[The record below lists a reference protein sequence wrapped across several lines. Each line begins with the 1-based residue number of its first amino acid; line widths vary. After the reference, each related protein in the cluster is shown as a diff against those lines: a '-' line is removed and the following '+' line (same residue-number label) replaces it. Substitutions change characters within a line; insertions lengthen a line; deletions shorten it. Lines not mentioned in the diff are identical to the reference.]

1 MSRNRDIIFLYL
13 WCKYCG
19 ISDPK
24 LGLKFKYLE
33 HSSQLKIECWMNLQV
48 FLREFFL
55 LHGFEAFVNSQ
66 LLECRETVSAL
77 CLSTTN
83 SVTKNALRSSSAFWS
98 YQLKSAQASF
108 FFFLI
113 VYWFYFPIKTFWS
126 VFNPSFPENYFQF
139 LDLSFFFHFS
149 FIIHMCIQGLGHFS
163 PLPPPPPLPPTPPPP
178 SLPHPLNTQ
187 QKLFCPYF

>member
-1 MSRNRDIIFLYL
+1 MDSVDQNILHAQVLNLKTLWTRQGTRIAFSTPERVEILNNKEVNKSCHCLEQWFKENSQVKEEAQHRQIQLMSRNRDIIFLYL

-83 SVTKNALRSSSAFWS
+83 SVTKNALRSSSAF
-98 YQLKSAQASF
+98 
-108 FFFLI
+108 
-113 VYWFYFPIKTFWS
+113 
-126 VFNPSFPENYFQF
+126 
-139 LDLSFFFHFS
+139 
-149 FIIHMCIQGLGHFS
+149 
-163 PLPPPPPLPPTPPPP
+163 
-178 SLPHPLNTQ
+178 
-187 QKLFCPYF
+187 